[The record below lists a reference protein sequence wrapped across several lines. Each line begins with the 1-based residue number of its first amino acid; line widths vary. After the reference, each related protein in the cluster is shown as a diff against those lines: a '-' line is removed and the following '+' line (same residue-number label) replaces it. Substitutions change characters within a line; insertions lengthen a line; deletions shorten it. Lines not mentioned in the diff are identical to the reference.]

1 MLQEVGQS
9 LSNNVVRVRENLQ
22 RARMEEDDLDS
33 LGVKES
39 LRLDTLIDWL
49 SPYISRLAECYLH
62 DINLGNG
69 PAGFDPS
76 NRRNYLAYSYV
87 SARRAAL
94 KDPFQ
99 VV

>member
-22 RARMEEDDLDS
+22 RARMEEDLDG

-49 SPYISRLAECYLH
+49 SPYTSRLAQ
-62 DINLGNG
+62 I
-69 PAGFDPS
+69 
-76 NRRNYLAYSYV
+76 
-87 SARRAAL
+87 
-94 KDPFQ
+94 
-99 VV
+99 

>member
-22 RARMEEDDLDS
+22 RARMEEDLDG

-49 SPYISRLAECYLH
+49 SPYTSRLAECSLP
-62 DINLGNG
+62 DIN
-69 PAGFDPS
+69 
-76 NRRNYLAYSYV
+76 
-87 SARRAAL
+87 
-94 KDPFQ
+94 
-99 VV
+99 